1 MNQDNNHCNRD
12 PLNFCVEFV
21 KAVVDCNC
29 TKACP
34 SDYTC
39 HSRIAKYGYDCN
51 NAPDKN
57 RWFCFC
63 QHDLRY
69 NLPITGSHRLGRLY
83 YALIYF
89 KNRSFYKPCNKRC
102 SGNNK
107 GHNSCCYSYGSTSYY
122 LREWTY
128 RNKQNQKWHSP
139 KNVYNGP
146 QNKIQYWSWPYTVF
160 LSSAYLAPIE
170 YYTKLLAYDKVFI
183 EQHDH
188 YMKQTY
194 RNRCTIAVPDGE
206 LALSIPTVKPN
217 TLKCPM
223 RDIRISDHGN
233 WRHLHWNAIESAYN
247 HTPFF
252 EYYKDDFRPFYE
264 KKYEFLVDFNEEL
277 CHLICS
283 LIDIQPDMART
294 TEYRTEFTPNE
305 ADFRERIHP
314 KKDFSLE
321 DTEFSPQPYYQVFQE
336 RLGFLPN
343 LSIIDLLFNM
353 GPESLLVLQKSIT
366 LK

>member
-1 MNQDNNHCNRD
+1 M
-12 PLNFCVEFV
+12 
-21 KAVVDCNC
+21 K
-29 TKACP
+29 
-34 SDYTC
+34 
-39 HSRIAKYGYDCN
+39 
-51 NAPDKN
+51 
-57 RWFCFC
+57 
-63 QHDLRY
+63 
-69 NLPITGSHRLGRLY
+69 
-83 YALIYF
+83 
-89 KNRSFYKPCNKRC
+89 
-102 SGNNK
+102 
-107 GHNSCCYSYGSTSYY
+107 
-122 LREWTY
+122 
-128 RNKQNQKWHSP
+128 
-139 KNVYNGP
+139 
-146 QNKIQYWSWPYTVF
+146 TVF

-264 KKYEFLVDFNEEL
+264 KKYEFLADFNEEL
-277 CHLICS
+277 CQLVCK
-283 LIDIQPDMART
+283 LIDIQPCIERT
-294 TEYRTEFTPNE
+294 TEYKMEFATEE
-305 ADFRERIHP
+305 ADFREIIHP
-314 KKDFSLE
+314 KKDFRIA
-321 DTEFSPQPYYQVFQE
+321 DPEFIPHPYYQVFDSK
-336 RLGFLPN
+336 LGFLPN

-353 GPESLLVLQKSIT
+353 GPESLLVL
-366 LK
+366 LRA

>member
-1 MNQDNNHCNRD
+1 
-12 PLNFCVEFV
+12 
-21 KAVVDCNC
+21 
-29 TKACP
+29 
-34 SDYTC
+34 
-39 HSRIAKYGYDCN
+39 
-51 NAPDKN
+51 
-57 RWFCFC
+57 
-63 QHDLRY
+63 
-69 NLPITGSHRLGRLY
+69 
-83 YALIYF
+83 
-89 KNRSFYKPCNKRC
+89 
-102 SGNNK
+102 
-107 GHNSCCYSYGSTSYY
+107 
-122 LREWTY
+122 
-128 RNKQNQKWHSP
+128 
-139 KNVYNGP
+139 
-146 QNKIQYWSWPYTVF
+146 
-160 LSSAYLAPIE
+160 
-170 YYTKLLAYDKVFI
+170 
-183 EQHDH
+183 
-188 YMKQTY
+188 
-194 RNRCTIAVPDGE
+194 
-206 LALSIPTVKPN
+206 
-217 TLKCPM
+217 M

-233 WRHLHWNAIESAYN
+233 WRHLHWNALESAYN

-305 ADFRERIHP
+305 A
-314 KKDFSLE
+314 E